1 MGSAHRVLHD
11 MRMAPHRM
19 KTPETGATVYVDRQL
34 AQIPVVTG
42 AGAFTLTLA
51 QPTKAGLVAT
61 VNLDTDG
68 GGDCTL
74 TVTGGYNADADT
86 AIVLGD
92 AGDFVTFLSVKVG
105 ASYYWRVLAQEGTD
119 AAVEDITVD
128 TLTAAAATLTTA
140 TVTTATVTT
149 LNAPA
154 VAAEHGAGAIG
165 SGVAPVTTRR
175 TENGTII
182 TEIKIDLTGLAS
194 VATADDI
201 IGLAA
206 ETPPA
211 FIGKNDVAKNG
222 IIYRV
227 EMACLETP
235 ATGDDDI
242 NLVTGSAA
250 DEHVDDAVTGAAV
263 IINGG
268 DQVGGMVTVN
278 NAPAL
283 TANHYFYLTAGTGDA
298 GTYTAGQLIIRL
310 YGHSLL
316 A

>member
-1 MGSAHRVLHD
+1 MVT
-11 MRMAPHRM
+11 P
-19 KTPETGATVYVDRQL
+19 KTGDTVYVDRQL
-34 AQIPVVTG
+34 AQIPVTTG

-74 TVTGGYNADADT
+74 TVAGGYNADADT

-92 AGDFVTFLSVKVG
+92 AGDFVTLLSVKVG
-105 ASYYWRVLAQEGTD
+105 ASCYWRVLAQEGTD

-128 TLTAAAATLTTA
+128 TLTAADATLTA
-140 TVTTATVTT
+140 ATVTT

-165 SGVAPVTTRR
+165 SGVAPTTTRR

-211 FIGKNDVAKNG
+211 YIGKNDVAKNG

-227 EMACLETP
+227 EMVCLETP
-235 ATGDDDI
+235 AAGDDDI
-242 NLVTGSAA
+242 NLVAGSAA

-283 TANHYFYLTAGTGDA
+283 TADHYFYLTAGTGEA
-298 GTYTAGQLIIRL
+298 ETYTAGQLMIRL